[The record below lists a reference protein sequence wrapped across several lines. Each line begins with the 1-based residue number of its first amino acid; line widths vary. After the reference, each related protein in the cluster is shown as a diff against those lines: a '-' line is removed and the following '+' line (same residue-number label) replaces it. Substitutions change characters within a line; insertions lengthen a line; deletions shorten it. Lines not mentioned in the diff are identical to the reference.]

1 MQRVQKFLHD
11 AGVFFLATT
20 DGDQPQIRPFGIAEI
35 IEGKLYIQTGHVKD
49 VAHQISVNPKVA
61 ICAYNGSE
69 WLRVTAKL
77 VEDPRVEIKKA
88 VLDAN
93 PTLRSMYNE
102 KDDNTAVYYLTEAK
116 ASINSFTA
124 PRIDIE
130 F

>member
-11 AGVFFLATT
+11 AGVFYLATV
-20 DGDQPQIRPFGIAEI
+20 DGDQPQIRPFGVAEI

-49 VAHQISVNPKVA
+49 VAHQIAVNPKVA
-61 ICAYNGSE
+61 ICVYNGSE

-77 VEDPRVEIKKA
+77 VEDPRIEIKKA

-93 PTLRSMYNE
+93 PTLRKMYDE

-124 PRIDIE
+124 PSQTIE

>member
-11 AGVFFLATT
+11 AGVFFLATV
-20 DGDQPQIRPFGIAEI
+20 DGDQPQIRPFGTAEI
-35 IEGKLYIQTGHVKD
+35 FEGKLYIQTGHVKD
-49 VAHQISVNPKVA
+49 VAHQIAVNPKVA

-69 WLRVTAKL
+69 WLRITAKL

-93 PTLRSMYNE
+93 PTLRSMYDE

-116 ASINSFTA
+116 ASINSFKA

>member
-49 VAHQISVNPKVA
+49 VAHQIAVNPKVA

-93 PTLRSMYNE
+93 PTLRAMYDE

>member
-11 AGVFFLATT
+11 AGVFFLATV

-35 IEGKLYIQTGHVKD
+35 IEGKLYIQTGRVKD
-49 VAHQISVNPKVA
+49 VAHQIAVNPKVA

-69 WLRVTAKL
+69 WLRITAKL

-93 PTLRSMYNE
+93 PTLRSMYDE

-116 ASINSFTA
+116 ASINSFKA

>member
-11 AGVFFLATT
+11 AGVFFLATV

-49 VAHQISVNPKVA
+49 VAHQIAVNPKVA

-69 WLRVTAKL
+69 WLRITAKL

-93 PTLRSMYNE
+93 PTLRSMYDE

-116 ASINSFTA
+116 ASINSFKA

>member
-11 AGVFFLATT
+11 AGVFFRATT

-49 VAHQISVNPKVA
+49 VAHQIAVNPKVA

-77 VEDPRVEIKKA
+77 VEDPRIEIKKA

-93 PTLRSMYNE
+93 PTLRKMYDE